1 MRAELGFAWI
11 ARGCDQLRASGV
23 MRGACALGAVLTI
36 AACTADPPA
45 GGRAGSGAA
54 GMFNNPAGGDGG
66 MSGASGG
73 SAGTWGNPVGG
84 SGGAAGVAGTGV
96 SAGAGG
102 MNGMCGGD
110 SYAAQN
116 KPLDIYVMMD
126 ESASMIFPVDLWTP
140 TSSALNQ
147 FFASPEAAGI
157 SVGIAFFSGGCDIPA
172 YQPPVVAV
180 GELPGNAAALQMAL
194 ANRFPGPGTATE
206 PAVRGALAF
215 AKQRAAD
222 NPDRKQVVLLVT
234 DGEPASCG
242 ATVESTSVA
251 AAEGLMTDP
260 SIPTYVLGLGNING
274 LNQMAVAGGTGQ
286 AFVVD
291 DPMQVQAVVD
301 AMNAIRGLALPCEYR
316 VPAPTSGSFDKSR
329 VNLNWT
335 QNGTTTVVPFVGEPA
350 ACEGAAMGWHFDD
363 ADAPTQ
369 LIACPETCNAF
380 KQTGGDVSVTLGCP
394 IVVVM

>member
-1 MRAELGFAWI
+1 MSLSKLG
-11 ARGCDQLRASGV
+11 L
-23 MRGACALGAVLTI
+23 RGACALS
-36 AACTADPPA
+36 AALALSACSADPVS
-45 GGRAGSGAA
+45 GGRAGQGTAGA
-54 GMFNNPAGGDGG
+54 FDNPAGGVGG
-66 MSGASGG
+66 VGGAGSGG
-73 SAGTWGNPVGG
+73 TSGFGNPIGGSSGTAGAAGTVGG
-84 SGGAAGVAGTGV
+84 SG
-96 SAGAGG
+96 AGG
-102 MNGMCGGD
+102 MTGMCGGD
-110 SYAAQN
+110 AYAAQT

-126 ESASMIFPVDLWTP
+126 ESLSMIVPVDIWTP
-140 TSSALNQ
+140 TASALNQ
-147 FFASPEAAGI
+147 FFASPDTAGI

-172 YQPPVVAV
+172 YQTPVVPV
-180 GELPGNAAALQMAL
+180 GELPANAMGLQMAL
-194 ANRFPGPGTATE
+194 AARFPGPGTATE

-215 AKQRAAD
+215 AKQRAGE

-260 SIPTYVLGLGNING
+260 SVPMYVLGLGNING
-274 LNQMAVAGGTGQ
+274 LNQMAEAGGTGQ
-286 AFVVD
+286 AFVVS

-316 VPAPTSGSFDKSR
+316 VPTPTTGSFDKMR

-335 QNGTTTVVPFVGEPA
+335 QNGATTVVPFVGDPA
-350 ACEGAAMGWHFDD
+350 GCEGAAMGWHYDN

-369 LIACPETCNAF
+369 LVACPQTCDAF
-380 KQTGGDVSVTLGCP
+380 KANGGDVSVTLGCP